1 MRLSSVCL
9 VALHALSP
17 PLAPL
22 VTEDGLQLD
31 EWEPLVGTSFA
42 SPTLDKPGPPPLT
55 FGTLLA
61 GVNVCVRPL
70 TKVRA
75 WGAGGQGLS
84 RGHRRPCGSESDL

>member
-9 VALHALSP
+9 SALHALSP
-17 PLAPL
+17 ALPPL
-22 VTEDGLQLD
+22 VTRDGLPLD
-31 EWEPLVGTSFA
+31 DWEALAGTSFA

-70 TKVRA
+70 TKVC
-75 WGAGGQGLS
+75 L
-84 RGHRRPCGSESDL
+84 GSG